1 MTLPSMAVGGT
12 ATTTRTI
19 TIAPQPAAPH
29 QGSILSSASQPG
41 SGGTALNR
49 MLTLARNSIAA
60 ALLCAGLIAGTTLV
74 PVPQAQA
81 STQVFPRLAAFDW
94 AKTQAG
100 KPYEYGGTGPGGY
113 DCSGL
118 VYAAYRHAGF
128 NLPRTTQEMLSS
140 SMLGRTNSPNPGE
153 LAFFG
158 SNHVEF
164 VTYLNHVTFGAL
176 HTGTVVGWHTW
187 YPGSGW
193 VPTVYLYVKG
203 AH

>member
-1 MTLPSMAVGGT
+1 MTLPSMAVGKT

-19 TIAPQPAAPH
+19 TIPPQPAAPH
-29 QGSILSSASQPG
+29 QGSIPSSASQHG
-41 SGGTALNR
+41 SGGAALNR
-49 MLTLARNSIAA
+49 MLTLARSSIAT
-60 ALLCAGLIAGTTLV
+60 ALLCAGLIAGTALV

-81 STQVFPRLAAFDW
+81 SSQVFPRLAAFDW

-158 SNHVEF
+158 SDHVEF

-176 HTGTVVGWHTW
+176 GPGTVLGWHTW

-193 VPTVYLYVKG
+193 QPTVYLYVKG

>member
-1 MTLPSMAVGGT
+1 MTLPSMAVGAT

-19 TIAPQPAAPH
+19 TIAPHPAAPH
-29 QGSILSSASQPG
+29 QGSIPSSASQHVPG
-41 SGGTALNR
+41 AGLTRVLTLIRGSVATAL
-49 MLTLARNSIAA
+49 LS
-60 ALLCAGLIAGTTLV
+60 AGLIAGATLA
-74 PVPQAQA
+74 PVSQAQA
-81 STQVFPRLAAFDW
+81 SSRVLPRLAAFDW
-94 AKTQAG
+94 AKSQAG
-100 KPYEYGGTGPGGY
+100 KPYEYGGTGPNGY

-118 VYAAYRHAGF
+118 VYAAYRRAGF

-140 SMLGRTNSPNPGE
+140 GMLGRTNAPNPGE

-164 VTYLNHVTFGAL
+164 VTYLNHVTYGAL
-176 HTGTVVGWHTW
+176 HSGTVMGWHTW

-193 VPTVYLYVKG
+193 QPTVYLYVKG

>member
-1 MTLPSMAVGGT
+1 MLTVI
-12 ATTTRTI
+12 R
-19 TIAPQPAAPH
+19 
-29 QGSILSSASQPG
+29 SSVA
-41 SGGTALNR
+41 TAL
-49 MLTLARNSIAA
+49 LS
-60 ALLCAGLIAGTTLV
+60 AGLIAGTTLA

-81 STQVFPRLAAFDW
+81 ASQVLPRLAAFDW

-100 KPYEYGGTGPGGY
+100 KPYEYGGTGPYGY

-118 VYAAYRHAGF
+118 VYAAYRRAGF

-140 SMLGRTNSPNPGE
+140 SMLGRTNAPNPGE

-164 VTYLNHVTFGAL
+164 VTYLNHVTYGAL
-176 HTGTVVGWHTW
+176 HTGTVMGWHTW

-193 VPTVYLYVKG
+193 QPTVYLYVKG